1 MQKPK
6 LSQEENKKVET
17 ILELYGDGIYR
28 IAFFYLRDEFWAKD
42 AVQDAFVKI
51 INNIGKIG
59 NPQSEG
65 AKGYVHSIAGT
76 VAKDYY
82 RKKKNLQSKESSLDS
97 IEIDN
102 LPNLFAEDEG
112 ILEILASQEISEE
125 LHDDIRKLSPEDQA
139 IIELRY
145 GRDLSE
151 KEIAEILD
159 INYAAARLWHAIH
172 SHAAR
177 IPPFFISKQK
187 DPRRGIFLFW
197 LKITILTN
205 TDESL
210 KTTLSVA
217 CVLLLRIKLSLKS
230 LSDPLP
236 EC

>member
-6 LSQEENKKVET
+6 LSQEESKKIEA

-28 IAFFYLRDEFWAKD
+28 IAFFYLRNEFWAKD

-76 VAKDYY
+76 VAKDHY
-82 RKKKNLQSKESSLDS
+82 RKKKNLQSKEISLDS

-102 LPNLFAEDEG
+102 LPDLFVEDEG

-125 LHDDIRKLSPEDQA
+125 LHDDIRKLSPEEQA
-139 IIELRY
+139 VIELRY

-159 INYAAARLWHAIH
+159 INYAAARQRLSRAV
-172 SHAAR
+172 R
-177 IPPFFISKQK
+177 KLGK
-187 DPRRGIFLFW
+187 L
-197 LKITILTN
+197 LKAQGEGGE
-205 TDESL
+205 DSGKE
-210 KTTLSVA
+210 
-217 CVLLLRIKLSLKS
+217 R
-230 LSDPLP
+230 
-236 EC
+236 